1 MILYIL
7 FLSGK
12 YFKMLLTFFT
22 QNAIIVSND
31 TLFKGEIMSR
41 IILPIEINNKLVLFL
56 SELFLF
62 KNTSSD
68 DLNKIAA
75 QYEFQIFEFESDE
88 NIYTP
93 DDFSKK
99 VGFVYSGECIVEKQ
113 KSDGNSVP
121 LNLLRKNDSF
131 GIMTVFSSS
140 DKFPTTVKAKK
151 TSRIVFIEAE
161 VIISLIKEY
170 SNIAL
175 SVIEFMSNRIE
186 FLNNKIATFSADS
199 VEEKLVLYILREYEI
214 QNSEKI
220 KLNLSKTA
228 EILNAGRASI
238 YRAINS
244 LEELNLIKFENKK
257 IYIIDQIGLERITQ

>member
-1 MILYIL
+1 M
-7 FLSGK
+7 
-12 YFKMLLTFFT
+12 TFFLI
-22 QNAIIVSND
+22 NAIIVSND
-31 TLFKGEIMSR
+31 TLLGEKMSK
-41 IILPIEINNKLVLFL
+41 PITPIDSKNKLVPFL

-62 KNTSSD
+62 KNTSFD

-75 QYEFQIFEFESDE
+75 KHEFQIFEFESGE

-99 VGFVYSGECIVEKQ
+99 VGFVYSGECVVEKQ

-140 DKFPTTVKAKK
+140 NKFPTYVKAKK
-151 TSRIVFIEAE
+151 QSRIVFIEGE
-161 VIISLIKEY
+161 VITSLIKEY
-170 SNIAL
+170 PEIAL

-186 FLNNKIATFSADS
+186 FLNSKIATFSADS
-199 VEEKLVLYILREYEI
+199 VEEKLALYILREYE
-214 QNSEKI
+214 NDSTGKI

-228 EILNAGRASI
+228 ELLNAGRASI

-244 LEELNLIKFENKK
+244 LEELKLIKFENKK
-257 IYIIDQIGLERITQ
+257 IFIIDPNGLERITQ

>member
-1 MILYIL
+1 M
-7 FLSGK
+7 
-12 YFKMLLTFFT
+12 TFFLI
-22 QNAIIVSND
+22 NAIIVSND
-31 TLFKGEIMSR
+31 TLSGEKMSKP
-41 IILPIEINNKLVLFL
+41 ITPIESKNKLVPFL

-62 KNTSSD
+62 KNTSFD
-68 DLNKIAA
+68 VLNKIAA
-75 QYEFQIFEFESDE
+75 QYEFQIFEFESGE

-99 VGFVYSGECIVEKQ
+99 VGFVYSGECVVEKQ
-113 KSDGNSVP
+113 KSDGDSVP

-140 DKFPTTVKAKK
+140 NKFPTSVKAKK
-151 TSRIVFIEAE
+151 QSRIVFIEGE
-161 VIISLIKEY
+161 VIVSLIKEY
-170 SNIAL
+170 SEIAL
-175 SVIEFMSNRIE
+175 SVIEFMSSRIE
-186 FLNNKIATFSADS
+186 FLNSKIATFSAGS
-199 VEEKLVLYILREYEI
+199 VEEKLALYILREYEN
-214 QNSEKI
+214 QSSDKI

-257 IYIIDQIGLERITQ
+257 IYILDPTGLERITQ

>member
-1 MILYIL
+1 
-7 FLSGK
+7 
-12 YFKMLLTFFT
+12 
-22 QNAIIVSND
+22 
-31 TLFKGEIMSR
+31 MSK
-41 IILPIEINNKLVLFL
+41 PITPIDSKNKLVPFL

-62 KNTSSD
+62 KNTSFD
-68 DLNKIAA
+68 VLNKIAA
-75 QYEFQIFEFESDE
+75 KHEFQIFEFESGE

-99 VGFVYSGECIVEKQ
+99 VGFVYSGECVVEKQ

-140 DKFPTTVKAKK
+140 NKFPTYVKAKK
-151 TSRIVFIEAE
+151 QSRIVFIEGE
-161 VIISLIKEY
+161 VIVSLIKEY
-170 SNIAL
+170 SEIAL

-186 FLNNKIATFSADS
+186 FLNSKIATFSADS
-199 VEEKLVLYILREYEI
+199 VEEKLALYILREYEN
-214 QNSEKI
+214 QSSDKI

-228 EILNAGRASI
+228 ELLNAGRASI

-244 LEELNLIKFENKK
+244 LEELKLIKFENKK
-257 IYIIDQIGLERITQ
+257 IFIIDPNGLERITQ